1 MIEIIEVCTV
11 AFMKARNSLVVWCR
25 EKRTIEKKHWKKTEN
40 GKNIYFKV
48 LANRLVN
55 IDTNDPCQTTKKLFM
70 DHLLS
75 NGLHEKVI

>member
-1 MIEIIEVCTV
+1 M
-11 AFMKARNSLVVWCR
+11 
-25 EKRTIEKKHWKKTEN
+25 KKTLKKPEN